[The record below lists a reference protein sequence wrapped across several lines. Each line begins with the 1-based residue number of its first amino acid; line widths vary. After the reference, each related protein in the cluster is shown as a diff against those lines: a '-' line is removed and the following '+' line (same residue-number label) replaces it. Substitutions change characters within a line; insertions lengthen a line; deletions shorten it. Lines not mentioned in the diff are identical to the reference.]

1 MLSIFQTTFYNFLS
15 IFLIFGFSFGV
26 EARIYSDLLR
36 TVIVL
41 LIAIILQIK
50 YFKLSFSMKSL
61 KWSINFSYPRLPSLM
76 IGLFHQ
82 SFDKSMITN
91 FKGLA
96 ETGIYDLSQKM
107 SHINRMFIGSI
118 SRAWAPFFM
127 KKAEE
132 KDEGSKKIIIKKY
145 KEIVMLFN
153 ISSFFMCLFCEEV
166 IKIFTDKDFHHS
178 MFLVPIFISTL
189 LFVHSITA
197 IAKPQIAFSE
207 KLHLLLPSSILSLFV
222 NISMNIVLIPFY
234 GAIGAVFATF
244 ASSIVSNVLLF
255 YLAQKAY
262 PLPINYPFLIG
273 QYTLFL
279 LFLIPIYFFMMV
291 DHNLLI
297 SIPLKLTL
305 LLVYIFISLRLSF
318 ISYNNIIAV
327 FRTLKINI

>member
-1 MLSIFQTTFYNFLS
+1 
-15 IFLIFGFSFGV
+15 
-26 EARIYSDLLR
+26 
-36 TVIVL
+36 
-41 LIAIILQIK
+41 
-50 YFKLSFSMKSL
+50 
-61 KWSINFSYPRLPSLM
+61 
-76 IGLFHQ
+76 
-82 SFDKSMITN
+82 
-91 FKGLA
+91 
-96 ETGIYDLSQKM
+96 
-107 SHINRMFIGSI
+107 
-118 SRAWAPFFM
+118 
-127 KKAEE
+127 
-132 KDEGSKKIIIKKY
+132 
-145 KEIVMLFN
+145 MLFN

-207 KLHLLLPSSILSLFV
+207 KLHLLLPSSILSLLV